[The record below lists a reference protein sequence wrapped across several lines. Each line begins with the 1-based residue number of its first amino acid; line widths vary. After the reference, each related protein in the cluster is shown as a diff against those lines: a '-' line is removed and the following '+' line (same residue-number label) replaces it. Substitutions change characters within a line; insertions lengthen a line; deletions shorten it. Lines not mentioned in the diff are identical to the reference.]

1 MKVLLTSYFVILLQ
15 VFDQCISMEGC
26 EILSFSSTHPATM
39 LTSVRPSKH
48 SSIYASIHP
57 FIYSSIYSSIY
68 SFLKSKPFIFE
79 IKIKTTKTKG

>member
-48 SSIYASIHP
+48 S
-57 FIYSSIYSSIY
+57 
-68 SFLKSKPFIFE
+68 FLISKPFILE
-79 IKIKTTKTKG
+79 IKIKTTKTQG